1 MFRKT
6 IRCSLLICLLVTVC
20 FALAACGSDRDG
32 NEDVNCSI
40 GVVSE
45 GNVFTASIDLDEGRW
60 EDLTDAQKEN
70 VVGQCIDTVELAMI
84 NAEEEGDA
92 YELNAFDK
100 KTKQRLFTYTS
111 EDQKTTF
118 AK

>member
-1 MFRKT
+1 MFRKS
-6 IRCSLLICLLVTVC
+6 IRCSLLISLLVTVS
-20 FALAACGSDRDG
+20 FVLAACGSDQDG
-32 NEDVNCSI
+32 NGDVNCNI

-45 GNVFTASIDLDEGRW
+45 GSVFTASIDLDDGRW
-60 EDLTDAQKEN
+60 EDLTDVQKGN
-70 VVGQCIDTVELAMI
+70 VVDQCIDTVELAKM
-84 NAEEEGDA
+84 NAEEEEA
-92 YELNAFDK
+92 PYELNAFDK